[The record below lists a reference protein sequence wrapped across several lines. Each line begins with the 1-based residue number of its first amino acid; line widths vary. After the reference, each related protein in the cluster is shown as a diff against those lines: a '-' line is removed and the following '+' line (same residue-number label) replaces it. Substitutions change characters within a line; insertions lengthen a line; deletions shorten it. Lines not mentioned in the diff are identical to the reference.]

1 MSELDKTIEELEEE
15 ILQEMDGESSANVE
29 ELDEMGMNMK
39 KEKMK
44 KEMKKEKMKKEEE
57 DDEDMEE
64 MNMNMKK
71 EKMKKEMKKEK
82 MKEEDDDEDMEEGKM
97 MKASKK
103 MKEEDDDEEDDED
116 MEEMKKEMK
125 KEKMKKEMKK
135 EKMKKEE
142 FEERLS
148 HVDVTD
154 DVEALTS
161 GEELTEEFKE
171 KASVIFEAAV
181 KSKLREEVQRI
192 EEEKE
197 LEVQEYINEHKDE
210 LVEKVDKYLNY
221 VVEQWMSDNQ
231 LAVERGLKGEIAEDF
246 ISGLRTLFEEHYIDV
261 PNEKYDILEAQSE
274 KLEEME
280 EKLNEEIQKNVE
292 LKSQVSTHIKES
304 IFVEVSEE
312 LSDTE
317 QEKFKS
323 LIEDLEFI
331 DEESF
336 KFKLN
341 SLKESYFPRTK
352 TVSESV
358 DHDTQIQETEVSDS
372 MAKYVAA
379 ISKSVK

>member
-1 MSELDKTIEELEEE
+1 MSELDKTIEQLEEE
-15 ILQEMDGESSANVE
+15 ILEEMNEDPSVADTEE
-29 ELDEMGMNMK
+29 ELDEMMKKEKMKKEMMMKKDKMKKEMMKKKDDEEEMDEMKKMKKEEEDEDDDEDMEEMMK

-44 KEMKKEKMKKEEE
+44 KEMK
-57 DDEDMEE
+57 
-64 MNMNMKK
+64 
-71 EKMKKEMKKEK
+71 
-82 MKEEDDDEDMEEGKM
+82 
-97 MKASKK
+97 
-103 MKEEDDDEEDDED
+103 
-116 MEEMKKEMK
+116 
-125 KEKMKKEMKK
+125 
-135 EKMKKEE
+135 KMKKEE

-261 PNEKYDILEAQSE
+261 PNEKYDVLEAQSE

-379 ISKSVK
+379 ISKSVNK